1 MALAEVVGNYK
12 RGFWVS
18 IMAENDTTEE
28 RTEEPTAKRL
38 EKARSEGRVA
48 RSQELSVAAM
58 LIGTAIFLYFMG
70 GYFIKRIA
78 DVFASGFIFD
88 RRLIFTE
95 ENSLSTFGSF
105 AAESFIILVPIFILT
120 FLIAAISS
128 GALGGFVFSIEA
140 LAPKL
145 SKINPIEGIKRIFGI
160 RAVIELLKALAKFS
174 LVGGV
179 LYATLSGSLDEL
191 IQIGYQG
198 LGPALE
204 EAGNLIAVGV
214 LWVTLPLLIIA
225 GIDVP
230 YQLFEYK
237 KKLKMTKQEIKDELK
252 ETEGRPEVRAQIRR
266 KQREMSMGR
275 MMDAVA
281 DADVIITNPE
291 HFSVALVYDPSRDS
305 APTVVAKGGDL
316 VALAIRERGADA
328 SVPLFASPLLARA
341 LYFTTEINEPVP
353 ESLYYAVAQV
363 IAYVFSLST
372 FEAGGQGIPKPN
384 PDIPGDLRF
393 DSNGNLQS

>member
-1 MALAEVVGNYK
+1 MVEILGLHQ
-12 RGFWVS
+12 RGLWVN
-18 IMAENDTTEE
+18 IMAENDTAEE
-28 RTEEPTAKRL
+28 RTEEPTAKRI

-58 LIGTAIFLYFMG
+58 LIGTAIFLYFLG
-70 GYFIKRIA
+70 GYFVGRIA
-78 DVFASGFIFD
+78 DLFASGFIFD

-95 ENSLSTFGSF
+95 ENSLGVFGSF
-105 AAESFIILVPIFILT
+105 AAESFTILIPIFILT
-120 FLIAAISS
+120 FLIAAVSA
-128 GALGGFVFSIEA
+128 GVLGGFVFSVEA

-145 SKINPIEGIKRIFGI
+145 SKINPIEGIKRIFGM
-160 RAVIELLKALAKFS
+160 RAVIELVKALAKFA

-179 LYATLSGSLDEL
+179 LYATVSGSLDEL
-191 IQIGYQG
+191 IKIGYQG
-198 LGPALE
+198 LGPAME
-204 EAGNLIAVGV
+204 EAGNLISVGV

-291 HFSVALVYDPSRDS
+291 HFSVALVYDPSQDS

-316 VALAIRERGADA
+316 IALSIRERADDA
-328 SVPLFASPLLARA
+328 NVPLFSSPLLARA
-341 LYFTTEINEPVP
+341 LYFTTEVNQPVP

-372 FEAGGQGIPKPN
+372 FEAGGQGIKKP
-384 PDIPGDLRF
+384 IPEIPNDLRF

>member
-1 MALAEVVGNYK
+1 
-12 RGFWVS
+12 
-18 IMAENDTTEE
+18 MAENDTTEE

-48 RSQELSVAAM
+48 RSQELSVASM

-70 GYFIKRIA
+70 GYFVQKIGEL
-78 DVFASGFIFD
+78 FASGFVFD

-95 ENSLSTFGSF
+95 ENTVGVFGIA
-105 AAESFIILVPIFILT
+105 AAESFLILVPIFALT
-120 FLIAAISS
+120 FFIAAVSA
-128 GALGGFVFSIEA
+128 GVLGGFVFSLEA

-145 SKINPIEGIKRIFGI
+145 SKINPIEGLKRIFGT
-160 RAVIELLKALAKFS
+160 RAVIELIKALAKFT

-179 LYATLSGSLDEL
+179 LFATVNGSLDSL
-191 IQIGYQG
+191 IQIGYKG
-198 LGPALE
+198 LGPAME
-204 EAGNLIAVGV
+204 EAGNLISVGV

-237 KKLKMTKQEIKDELK
+237 KKLKMTKQEIRDELK

-281 DADVIITNPE
+281 EADVIITNPE
-291 HFSVALVYDPSRDS
+291 HFSVALNYDPNQDA
-305 APTVVAKGGDL
+305 APIVVAKGGDL
-316 VALAIRERGADA
+316 IAFSIREKAEEA
-328 SVPLFASPLLARA
+328 NIPLFSSPLLARA
-341 LYFTTEINEPVP
+341 LYFTTEVNESVP

-372 FEAGGQGIPKPN
+372 FDAGGNGIRKPDPEVPK
-384 PDIPGDLRF
+384 DMRF
-393 DSNGNLQS
+393 DSSGKLQS